1 MIHGQNRFD
10 RGSMDALLTSQIS
23 GAPFEDQSDEA
34 LAARA
39 LHDPEAFT
47 LLYRAYALDVYRYCY
62 RRLQDRDFA
71 EDATSQTFINAYA
84 GLRRLG
90 HKPFRPWLFAIAH
103 NVVVDVHRNRRR
115 FSALCDVDSRED
127 PDPSPETLAIDRE
140 QRDAMQRLLRQLSK
154 RDREVVELRL
164 AGLTGREIAQ
174 TLDCSP
180 DAVRAAQYRA
190 MHRLRELWDKEGIGE
205 R

>member
-1 MIHGQNRFD
+1 MDVLLRNHGSSATFE
-10 RGSMDALLTSQIS
+10 SDA
-23 GAPFEDQSDEA
+23 DNA

-62 RRLQDRDFA
+62 CRLQDRDTA
-71 EDATSQTFINAYA
+71 EDATSQTFVNAYA

-103 NVVVDVHRNRRR
+103 NVVVDVHRNRRLH
-115 FSALCDVDSRED
+115 SSLDEAEIQEAADA
-127 PDPSPETLAIDRE
+127 SPEMLAIEHE
-140 QRDAMQRLLRQLSK
+140 QRDALQRLLRQLSK

-174 TLDCSP
+174 VLGCSGE
-180 DAVRAAQYRA
+180 AVRTAQYRA
-190 MHRLRELWDKEGIGE
+190 FHRLRELLDVEGNGE

>member
-1 MIHGQNRFD
+1 
-10 RGSMDALLTSQIS
+10 MDALLRNHVS
-23 GAPFEDQSDEA
+23 GATFEDDSDDA

-47 LLYRAYALDVYRYCY
+47 LLYRAYALDIYRYCY
-62 RRLQDRDFA
+62 RRLQDRDTA
-71 EDATSQTFINAYA
+71 EDATSQTFINAYT

-90 HKPFRPWLFAIAH
+90 HKPFRPWLFTIAH
-103 NVVVDVHRNRRR
+103 NVVVDVHRNRRPYA
-115 FSALCDVDSRED
+115 SLEEVEIRED
-127 PDPSPETLAIDRE
+127 AGPSPETQAIEHE
-140 QRDAMQRLLRQLSK
+140 QHDAMQQLLRQLTK

-174 TLDCSP
+174 TLGCSGE
-180 DAVRAAQYRA
+180 AVRAAQYRA
-190 MHRLRELWDKEGIGE
+190 MRHLRELVTSEGVIQ

>member
-1 MIHGQNRFD
+1 
-10 RGSMDALLTSQIS
+10 MDVLLRNQVT
-23 GAPFEDQSDEA
+23 GATFEDESDDT

-39 LHDPEAFT
+39 VHDPEAFT

-62 RRLQDRDFA
+62 RRLQDRHTA
-71 EDATSQTFINAYA
+71 EDATSQTFVNAYA

-90 HKPFRPWLFAIAH
+90 HKPFRAWLFTIAH
-103 NVVVDVHRNRRR
+103 NVVVDTHRNRRP
-115 FSALCDVDSRED
+115 FAPLDADVRED
-127 PDPSPETLAIDRE
+127 PDPSPETLVIDRE
-140 QRDAMQRLLRQLSK
+140 QRDAMQRLLRQLPK

-180 DAVRAAQYRA
+180 EAVRAAQYRA
-190 MHRLRELWDKEGIGE
+190 VHRLRELWDKEGIDE

>member
-1 MIHGQNRFD
+1 
-10 RGSMDALLTSQIS
+10 MDALLRNNVSSAT
-23 GAPFEDQSDEA
+23 FEDDSDNA

-62 RRLQDRDFA
+62 RRLQDRDTA
-71 EDATSQTFINAYA
+71 EDATSQTFVNAYA

-90 HKPFRPWLFAIAH
+90 HKPFRPWLFTIAH
-103 NVVVDVHRNRRR
+103 NVVVDVHRHRRPH
-115 FSALCDVDSRED
+115 SSLDEADIHEAAG
-127 PDPSPETLAIDRE
+127 PSPETLAIDHE
-140 QRDAMQRLLRQLSK
+140 ERDAMQKLLRQLSK

-174 TLDCSP
+174 ALGCSGE
-180 DAVRAAQYRA
+180 AVRAAQYRA
-190 MHRLRELWDKEGIGE
+190 MRDLRKLLNTEGSLE

>member
-1 MIHGQNRFD
+1 
-10 RGSMDALLTSQIS
+10 MDALLGNPIT
-23 GAPFEDQSDEA
+23 GATLDADSDSA
-34 LAARA
+34 LAIRA

-62 RRLQDRDFA
+62 RRLQDRETA
-71 EDATSQTFINAYA
+71 EDATSQTFVNAYA

-90 HKPFRPWLFAIAH
+90 HKPFRPWLFTIAH
-103 NVVVDVHRNRRR
+103 NVVVDVHRSRRPH
-115 FSALCDVDSRED
+115 FSLDEAEIHEAV
-127 PDPSPETLAIDRE
+127 DPSPEALALDHE
-140 QRDAMQRLLRQLSK
+140 QHDTMQRLLRQLTK

-174 TLDCSP
+174 TLGCSGE
-180 DAVRAAQYRA
+180 AVRSAQYRA
-190 MHRLRELWDKEGIGE
+190 MRHLRELLGTEGIDL

>member
-1 MIHGQNRFD
+1 
-10 RGSMDALLTSQIS
+10 MDILLSSQVS
-23 GAPFEDQSDEA
+23 GATCEDQSDDA
-34 LAARA
+34 LAARS

-62 RRLQDRDFA
+62 RRLQDRDSA
-71 EDATSQTFINAYA
+71 EDATSQTFVNAYA

-103 NVVVDVHRNRRR
+103 NVVVDMHRARRPL
-115 FSALCDVDSRED
+115 SPLDDVDVQED
-127 PDPSPETLAIDRE
+127 PDPSPETRAIARE

-154 RDREVVELRL
+154 RDREVVELRM

-174 TLDCSP
+174 ALGCSR

-190 MHRLRELWDKEGIGE
+190 MHRLRELLETEGIGE